1 MKENFLL
8 KKAQGE
14 IFEELGDEDV
24 GKNIE
29 NKNVL
34 VFDKTIIDY
43 ILSKINTSDFFG
55 GDY

>member
-1 MKENFLL
+1 MKNYF
-8 KKAQGE
+8 
-14 IFEELGDEDV
+14 IFFNIFRGV

-43 ILSKINTSDFFG
+43 TFSKINTSDFFG